1 MVYGVTWFV
10 TYHPVHGCTMQRT
23 QLMLDEWQYQA
34 LKSRAQ
40 REGRSMSDLLREMLD
55 AYLGRS
61 GRRGSAL
68 DRARGVG
75 EDGTATGRTHDAFLY
90 GRNVRR

>member
-1 MVYGVTWFV
+1 
-10 TYHPVHGCTMQRT
+10 MQRT
-23 QLMLDEWQYQA
+23 QLMLEDWQYQA

-40 REGRSMSDLLREMLD
+40 REGRSMSELLREMLD

-61 GRRGSAL
+61 PRRGSAM
-68 DRARGVG
+68 DRARGIG
-75 EDGTATGRTHDAFLY
+75 EDRTATGRDHDTFLY